1 MLNVFF
7 TVDVEIWCNGWHNID
22 ARFPDAFRNYVYGNP
37 STGEFALRYKLQQL
51 KEHGLHGVFFVEPL
65 FATRFGIE
73 PLAEIVGLIR
83 EYGQE
88 VQEHLHTEWVCESHL
103 PLIAQAKPRRQ
114 FLRQFSLD
122 EQITLIGAG
131 KQLIERAGG
140 GSVNAITAFRAG
152 SFGFNR
158 DALTALAACGLRFD
172 SSYNSTMFGPDSG
185 VLPGQD
191 VYDVVECEGIFE
203 YPMTVYD
210 DGTGKL
216 RHAQLAACSNQEL
229 EGLMWQALEQ
239 GRQSFM
245 MLSHNFELLNAA
257 RNSPDPIMI
266 KRFAR
271 FCRFMADH
279 KDSFCMRGFHDLTP
293 AAVVTQP
300 KLLSSPLWKT
310 GQRFVQQAMRRRY
323 G

>member
-7 TVDVEIWCNGWHNID
+7 TVDVEIWCNGWHDID
-22 ARFPDAFRNYVYGNP
+22 ARFPAAFQNYVYGNP
-37 STGEFALRYKLQQL
+37 ASGEVALRYKLQQL

-65 FATRFGIE
+65 FATRFGIA

-88 VQEHLHTEWVCESHL
+88 VQEHLHTEWVCESHV
-103 PLIAQAKPRRQ
+103 PLIEAAKPRRQ
-114 FLRQFSLD
+114 FLRQFSLE
-122 EQITLIGAG
+122 EQTILIGAG
-131 KQLIERAGG
+131 KSLLEQAGG
-140 GSVNAITAFRAG
+140 GVINAFRAG

-158 DALTALAACGLRFD
+158 DSLSAMAAHGIQFD

-185 VLPGQD
+185 VMPGQHL
-191 VYDVVECEGIFE
+191 YDVIACDGVYE
-203 YPMTVYD
+203 YPMTVYN
-210 DGTGKL
+210 DGSSKL
-216 RHAQLAACSNQEL
+216 RHVQLGACSHQEL

-257 RNSPDPIMI
+257 RNRPDPIMV

-271 FCRFMADH
+271 FCRFMADNKQH
-279 KDSFCMRGFHDLTP
+279 FCMRGFHDLTP
-293 AAVVTQP
+293 KALTAQPAVLT
-300 KLLSSPLWKT
+300 SPRWKT
-310 GQRFVQQAMRRRY
+310 AQRIVQQALRRQY